1 MEGSFPG
8 GIVGISHDDGGGMGK
23 NLKLVVRRLI
33 MGKLRIRNNTQHKTV
48 VQKKYF
54 RAHYSGNYALWELD
68 FGRVGHWEVVILL
81 GCVDRLVN
89 CTLHRPL
96 IPLKTTWKD
105 GWEKDI
111 AY

>member
-1 MEGSFPG
+1 ME
-8 GIVGISHDDGGGMGK
+8 I
-23 NLKLVVRRLI
+23 
-33 MGKLRIRNNTQHKTV
+33 LRIRNNPQHKVV

-54 RAHYSGNYALWELD
+54 RAYYSGSYALWELD

-89 CTLHRPL
+89 WTWHKP
-96 IPLKTTWKD
+96 IVPMKTTWKD
-105 GWEKDI
+105 GWKDGI

>member
-1 MEGSFPG
+1 
-8 GIVGISHDDGGGMGK
+8 
-23 NLKLVVRRLI
+23 

-54 RAHYSGNYALWELD
+54 RVHYSGSYALWELD
-68 FGRVGHWEVVILL
+68 FGRVGQWEVVILL

-89 CTLHRPL
+89 GLLHKPL
-96 IPLKTTWKD
+96 IPKKEIWKN
-105 GWEKDI
+105 GI